1 MSCAAVEWSAQQ
13 QEGSPMP
20 QFVIERAIPGASKM
34 SDLEI
39 RQASLASLAALKQ
52 LGPEIRWIHSYVTDD
67 KLYCIYYS
75 PDESLIRE
83 HARLLGVP
91 VNRISA
97 VRRLLDASDLE

>member
-1 MSCAAVEWSAQQ
+1 MWGYGAGV
-13 QEGSPMP
+13 PKY
-20 QFVIERAIPGASKM
+20 VIEREWPGVSKM
-34 SDLEI
+34 TDAELRE
-39 RQASLASLAALKQ
+39 ASLRSLDVLRN

-67 KLYCIYYS
+67 KLYCIYYA

>member
-1 MSCAAVEWSAQQ
+1 
-13 QEGSPMP
+13 MP
-20 QFVIERAIPGASKM
+20 KYVIEREWPGAAKM
-34 SDLEI
+34 TEAELREG
-39 RQASLASLAALKQ
+39 SLRSLDVLKK

-75 PDESLIRE
+75 PNDELIRE